1 MATPRKSAVRFRE
14 RSELLDFLLEV
25 SAVTSETLD
34 LDKLLANVAEIV
46 KKVIDCELFAILLY
60 TERYQQLRIRYALGH
75 RPEIVDKLTLTLED
89 GITGAAA
96 KLKEPVLVGDVR
108 NDPRYLN
115 SIDAV
120 RTELAVPM
128 LARGKLVG
136 VIDVQSTRL
145 NAYTEYDRALL
156 RLIASRVAVAI
167 DNARLYR
174 RVDRNHRTLRTLAA
188 ISNEISSILDLDEL
202 LEKISQ
208 SVHGLIHFDAFSILL
223 VDDAQKALRHRF
235 SIRYDKLV
243 DIDNIPLGKGITGAA
258 AESRETVRVNDTS
271 TDPRYIA
278 SHPGLRSEVAVP
290 LIVRDRVVGV
300 MDLESEKVASFTD
313 DHVRTLGL
321 LAPQIASSVENARL
335 YEEVAERERRMESD
349 LKAAS
354 DLQALMLPNQA
365 PEVKGLEIGLGLRPA
380 REISGDMYDF
390 FAHSEDHVVIAF
402 GDVSGKGVA
411 AALFGALMS
420 GLMRSLAPRH
430 GSPAVLLKALNEK
443 LIERKVESRYVAL
456 LVMRWHPHSGELSMA
471 NAGALPP
478 MICRNGEIQK
488 LRVEGVPL
496 GLLESRD
503 YEEIVF
509 QTQPGDV
516 VVLYSDGVPDQVNRK
531 GDEYSRKRLGK
542 VVQSSCN
549 LDSHSIVQAIFRD
562 VDKFGAGAEKF
573 DDQTLMVM
581 KVR

>member
-1 MATPRKSAVRFRE
+1 M
-14 RSELLDFLLEV
+14 
-25 SAVTSETLD
+25 
-34 LDKLLANVAEIV
+34 
-46 KKVIDCELFAILLY
+46 
-60 TERYQQLRIRYALGH
+60 
-75 RPEIVDKLTLTLED
+75 
-89 GITGAAA
+89 
-96 KLKEPVLVGDVR
+96 R
-108 NDPRYLN
+108 NDPRYLS

-167 DNARLYR
+167 ENARLYR
-174 RVDRNHRTLRTLAA
+174 RVDRNHRTLRTLSA

-223 VDDAQKALRHRF
+223 VDEGQKALRHRF

-258 AESRETVRVNDTS
+258 AESRETIRVHDTS
-271 TDPRYIA
+271 ADPRYIA
-278 SHPGLRSEVAVP
+278 SHPGLRSEVAAP

-300 MDLESEKVASFTD
+300 MDLECEKVAFFTD

-335 YEEVAERERRMESD
+335 YEAVADRERRMESD

-354 DLQALMLPNQA
+354 ELQALLLPTLA
-365 PEVKGLEIGLGLRPA
+365 PEVKGLDIGLGLRPA

-390 FAHSEDHVVIAF
+390 FQHSDDHVVMAF

-420 GLMRSLAPRH
+420 GLMRSVAPRH
-430 GSPAVLLKALNEK
+430 RSPAVLLKALNEK

-456 LVMRWHPHSGELSMA
+456 LVMLWHPHSGSLSMA

-478 MICRNGEIQK
+478 MICRNGEILK
-488 LRVEGVPL
+488 FRVEGVPL

-516 VVLYSDGVPDQVNRK
+516 IVLYSDGVPDQVNRR
-531 GDEYSRKRLGK
+531 GDEYSRKRLSK
-542 VVQSSCN
+542 VVQSSCA
-549 LDSHSIVQAIFRD
+549 LSVQALVSAIFKD
-562 VDKFGAGAEKF
+562 VDKFAAGADAF
-573 DDQTLMVM
+573 DDQTLLVM
-581 KVR
+581 KVK

>member
-25 SAVTSETLD
+25 SAATSETLD
-34 LDKLLANVAEIV
+34 LDQLMVNVAEIV

-60 TERYQQLRIRYALGH
+60 TERYQELRIRYALGH
-75 RPEIVDKLTLTLED
+75 RPEIVNKLTLTLND

-96 KLKEPVLVGDVR
+96 RLREPILVGDVR
-108 NDPRYLN
+108 GDPRYLA

-156 RLIASRVAVAI
+156 RLIGSRVAVAI

-202 LEKISQ
+202 LAKISQ
-208 SVHGLIHFDAFSILL
+208 SVRALIHFDAFSILL
-223 VDDAQKALRHRF
+223 IDEEQKALRHRF
-235 SIRYDKLV
+235 SIRYDQHV
-243 DIDNIPLGKGITGAA
+243 SVDNIPLGKGITGAA
-258 AESRETVRVNDTS
+258 AESRETIRVNDTS
-271 TDPRYIA
+271 ADPRYIA

-290 LIVRDRVVGV
+290 LIVRDHVMGV
-300 MDLESEKVASFTD
+300 MDLECEKVAFFTD
-313 DHVRTLGL
+313 DHVRTLSL

-335 YEEVAERERRMESD
+335 YQEVADRERRMESD

-354 DLQALMLPNQA
+354 ELQALLLPSQA
-365 PEVKGLEIGLGLRPA
+365 PDVKGLEIGLGLRPA

-390 FAHSEDHVVIAF
+390 FEHSEDHVVIAF

-420 GLMRSLAPRH
+420 GLLRSLAPRRR
-430 GSPAVLLKALNEK
+430 SPAVLLKALNEK

-456 LVMRWHPHSGELSMA
+456 LVMLWHPHSGKLTMA

-478 MICRNGEIQK
+478 MICRGSEILK
-488 LRVEGVPL
+488 VRVEGVPL
-496 GLLESRD
+496 GLLDSRE
-503 YEEIVF
+503 YEEVPF
-509 QTQPGDV
+509 QTQPGDLL
-516 VVLYSDGVPDQVNRK
+516 VLYSDGITDHLSTAGLEYGRGRLAQVVRGNCEK
-531 GDEYSRKRLGK
+531 TTSK
-542 VVQSSCN
+542 VISE
-549 LDSHSIVQAIFRD
+549 IFKDIDRFAT
-562 VDKFGAGAEKF
+562 VRF
-573 DDQTLMVM
+573 DDQTLFVM
-581 KVR
+581 RVI